1 MTDRTDALKELTEAS
16 ERYEEA
22 EAARL
27 RAHEAV
33 IAAALDALRAGARP
47 GEVYDRVPF
56 TSTHIRTLAR
66 EAGIPAG
73 PPGKPRKVSIPVPKA
88 RRDSKRD

>member
-1 MTDRTDALKELTEAS
+1 MTSPADALKELTEAS

-27 RAHEAV
+27 RAHEVV
-33 IAAALDALRAGARP
+33 IARALDALRAGVRP
-47 GEVYDRVPF
+47 GEVYGRVPF

-66 EAGIPAG
+66 EAGIPG
-73 PPGKPRKVSIPVPKA
+73 GTPGKPA
-88 RRDSKRD
+88 RRKTNAKPKSD

>member
-1 MTDRTDALKELTEAS
+1 MTTPNEALEELTKA
-16 ERYEEA
+16 RRVYEEA
-22 EAARL
+22 DAARN

-33 IAAALDALRAGARP
+33 IAAALTALRSGARP

-66 EAGIPAG
+66 EAGIPRG
-73 PPGKPRKVSIPVPKA
+73 PSGKPARKKPA
-88 RRDSKRD
+88 AEN